1 MEEYLKFA
9 KNLALRAGE
18 IMVNYFNEDQKI
30 KIKEDNSFVTIADTT
45 INDLVLKEIKEKFP
59 NHGVLAEEESN
70 FNDEEY
76 VWLCDPLDGTI
87 AYTLNIPISTFAIS
101 LVYKGD
107 PIVAVIYDPF
117 QKRLWHAIKEGGAF
131 CNDTKINVNTN
142 TLLSKSIISSSGPT
156 TSLDVN
162 VPEVRFKLQK
172 TAYRLLSFASSQYE
186 SMLVASGK
194 MSGVI
199 FPGISPH
206 DMAGVQLI
214 VEEAGG
220 KVTDL
225 YGNKQFYNQQIKG
238 AIVSN
243 SYLHDEL
250 LKIVS
255 GSQKSK

>member
-1 MEEYLKFA
+1 MEEYLIFA
-9 KNLALRAGE
+9 KNLALKAGE
-18 IMVNYFNEDQKI
+18 IILKYFDEDQKI
-30 KIKEDNSFVTIADTT
+30 KTKEDNSFVTIADTT

-59 NHGVLAEEESN
+59 SHGILAEEESN
-70 FNDEEY
+70 FNNEEY

-87 AYTLNIPISTFAIS
+87 AYTLTVPISTFAIS

-117 QKRLWHAIKEGGAF
+117 QKRLWHAIKGGGAF
-131 CNDTKINVNTN
+131 CNDKKINVNKN

-156 TSLDVN
+156 TSPDVN
-162 VPEVRFKLQK
+162 VPEMRLKLQK
-172 TAYRLLSFASSQYE
+172 IAYRLLSFASSQFE

-199 FPGISPH
+199 FPGTSPH

-225 YGNKQFYNQQIKG
+225 YGNKQSYNQPIKG

-243 SYLHDEL
+243 GYLHDEL
-250 LKIVS
+250 LKIVVQ
-255 GSQKSK
+255 SQNK